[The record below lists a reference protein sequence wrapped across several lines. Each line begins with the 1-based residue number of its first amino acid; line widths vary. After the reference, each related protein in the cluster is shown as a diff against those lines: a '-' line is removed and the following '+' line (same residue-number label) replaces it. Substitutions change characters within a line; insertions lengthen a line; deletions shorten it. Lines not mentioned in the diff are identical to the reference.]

1 MGVLNMN
8 ACIASPAIVDAHLTD
23 DSYYFHHRMG
33 FKLVGRF
40 HKSGYKFGT
49 WYDMIWMEKMIGAHK
64 EEVEPV
70 RFGEWNPLGTEK
82 NGILC

>member
-1 MGVLNMN
+1 
-8 ACIASPAIVDAHLTD
+8 
-23 DSYYFHHRMG
+23 
-33 FKLVGRF
+33 
-40 HKSGYKFGT
+40 
-49 WYDMIWMEKMIGAHK
+49 MIWMEKMIGAHK